1 MAQYQAAPTSVTGE
15 DTAKTLSIVGLVL
28 AIVAPLIGLIVSI
41 IARKQS
47 RAAGFDNGVAKAGV
61 IVGAI
66 LTVLGV
72 IFSILYVVIFAA
84 AMKNGYAG

>member
-1 MAQYQAAPTSVTGE
+1 MAQYQAAPNSVTAE
-15 DTAKTLSIVGLVL
+15 DPAKTLSIVGLVL

-66 LTVLGV
+66 LTALGV
-72 IFSILYVVIFAA
+72 IFTILYVVVFAA